1 MCRAKVL
8 EAVTPSE
15 TLGVGGDKL
24 KCFGIIFGLYL
35 TVRAA
40 KYSIASIVSDEPPFL
55 FLVTTMS
62 PTTTLSSSSNAA
74 STVTST
80 ISPTNSSSSTSDMT
94 TEVIV
99 GGLIAGVLV
108 ALIVAGLVYFLCQRN
123 NGRKSS
129 KGGGEGSRKDGRGR
143 SMDGS
148 DPLLYPTISQL
159 DQGDYNPYVETVS
172 IPARPMHPEISLN
185 YTEIDM
191 LEPLPSSSSV
201 MQEVPMSLSPR
212 PSLPPLVIP
221 PLSIAPS
228 AIRYPAKLP
237 SIAPTAV
244 PAVEH
249 NSNNLASAVSIDDAA
264 SESSVSAYSQASAS
278 TRIHKAWEDD
288 TQIPPIPE
296 IPSYLYIAYI
306 APEVANENTYL
317 ARGNTT
323 KVAALLKSR
332 ARRAQRGKPL
342 TRSSTKIS
350 RIERSDSLES
360 IPFTPRTKHTE
371 AEGLHRDASTLG
383 TKSPAPSEAA
393 SLTIRNPFADT
404 SSSSRST
411 SVTTSIANHTVHT
424 VDPRYY
430 AHRLSVIDNE
440 EAETESLYADEVPT
454 FSAMMDTPPLRIS
467 KNQVSNARS

>member
-1 MCRAKVL
+1 
-8 EAVTPSE
+8 
-15 TLGVGGDKL
+15 
-24 KCFGIIFGLYL
+24 
-35 TVRAA
+35 
-40 KYSIASIVSDEPPFL
+40 
-55 FLVTTMS
+55 MS
-62 PTTTLSSSSNAA
+62 PTTTSSSSSNAA

-80 ISPTNSSSSTSDMT
+80 ISPISPTNSGSSSPDIT

-123 NGRKSS
+123 QGRKSS
-129 KGGGEGSRKDGRGR
+129 KGGGGGTLKDRRGR

-148 DPLLYPTISQL
+148 DPLLNPTISQL
-159 DQGDYNPYVETVS
+159 GQGNYNPYVETVS

-201 MQEVPMSLSPR
+201 IQEVPMSLSPPR

-228 AIRYPAKLP
+228 ATRYPAKIP
-237 SIAPTAV
+237 SVEHTVVPT
-244 PAVEH
+244 VEH
-249 NSNNLASAVSIDDAA
+249 NSNNPSSAVSVDDAA
-264 SESSVSAYSQASAS
+264 SESSMSAYSQASAS
-278 TRIHKAWEDD
+278 TRIHKAWEDN

-296 IPSYLYIAYI
+296 IPSYLYNAYI
-306 APEVANENTYL
+306 APEVADENTSL

-332 ARRAQRGKPL
+332 ARRAQRGKSL
-342 TRSSTKIS
+342 SRSSTKIS

-371 AEGLHRDASTLG
+371 SQRLHRDASTLG

-424 VDPRYY
+424 VDPPYY

-454 FSAMMDTPPLRIS
+454 FHAIMDTPPLRIS
-467 KNQVSNARS
+467 KYQVSNARS